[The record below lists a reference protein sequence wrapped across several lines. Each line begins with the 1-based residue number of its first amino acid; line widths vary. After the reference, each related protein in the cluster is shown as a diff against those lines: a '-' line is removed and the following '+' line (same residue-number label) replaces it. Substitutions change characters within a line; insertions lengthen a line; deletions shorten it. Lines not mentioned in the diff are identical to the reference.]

1 MTIDSMTKSIE
12 SILQNLERFLE
23 RDNFKG
29 YDPYDG
35 LNSPFLKFLTFK
47 KKWLRIAVM
56 QFMRRFPINLRHLF
70 GIAKGRN
77 PKAMGLLA
85 SAYIELYKQTKD
97 ENYLKKVGEILE
109 WLVQNRSQG
118 YSGSA
123 WGYNFDWQSAIF
135 YIPKGGP
142 TVVNTAFISN
152 AFLDA
157 YEVLKEER
165 YLEIARSSCDFI
177 LKDLDRS
184 YLKDIRSS
192 DPEIQNSSASSE
204 IRHSQTGKSETPFCF
219 SYSTSDSTCTHNAN
233 LLAVEL
239 LTRVHYYTKEKVLLE
254 NASMALRFTLS
265 HFNSNGSIYQGV
277 TRAQKFIDSFHT
289 GFILVSLK
297 NISNSLDFADDGGFK
312 PRALSLQGRQSL
324 EKGYEYYKNTFWED
338 DRCPRYYH
346 SKKYPID
353 LHCSA
358 QGIITFL
365 EFREYDNEAVDMAK
379 QIANWAIEN
388 MWDDKNGYFYFQKM
402 KLYTNKIPYIRW
414 PNAWMFLA
422 LTRLANIL

>member
-1 MTIDSMTKSIE
+1 MSHSFDHVIQK
-12 SILQNLERFLE
+12 LERFLE

-35 LNSPFLKFLTFK
+35 LNSPFLEFLTFK
-47 KKWLRIAVM
+47 RKWLRIAVI
-56 QFMRRFPINLRHLF
+56 QFMKRFPINLRHLF

-85 SAYIELYKQTKD
+85 SAYIALYKQTKD
-97 ENYLKKVGEILE
+97 ENYLKKVREILE
-109 WLVQNRSQG
+109 WLMQNRSQG

-165 YLEIARSSCDFI
+165 YLEIARSACDFI
-177 LKDLDRS
+177 LKDLNRS

-192 DPEIQNSSASSE
+192 DPEIQNPSASSE
-204 IRHSQTGKSETPFCF
+204 IHHFQTGKSETPFCF

-289 GFILVSLK
+289 GFILVSLA
-297 NISNSLDFADDGGFK
+297 NIAQYSDLDDSHYMRMMTNAYK
-312 PRALSLQGRQSL
+312 
-324 EKGYEYYKNTFWED
+324 YYKLTFFEGNGK
-338 DRCPRYYH
+338 PHYFYN
-346 SKKYPID
+346 KIYPID

-358 QGIITFL
+358 QGIITYIRFK
-365 EFREYDNEAVDMAK
+365 DMDHDALK
-379 QIANWAIEN
+379 ITRNIADWAIIN
-388 MWDDKNGYFYFQKM
+388 MWDDKKGYFHFQKTE
-402 KLYTNKIPYIRW
+402 LFTNKIQYLRW
-414 PNAWMFLA
+414 PNVWMFLA
-422 LTRLANIL
+422 LARLTIIP